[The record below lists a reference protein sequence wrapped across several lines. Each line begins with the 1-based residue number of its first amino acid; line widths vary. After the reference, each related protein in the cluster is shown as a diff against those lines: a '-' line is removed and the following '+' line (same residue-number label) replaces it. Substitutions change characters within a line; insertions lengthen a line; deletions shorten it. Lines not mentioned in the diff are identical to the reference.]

1 MIAGGGINLNEEE
14 LAKYSGTFR
23 DLYAKPR
30 AIGKAKVKDIIHLS
44 RNQYEIRYTLYF
56 LITLV

>member
-14 LAKYSGTFR
+14 LAKYSGTLR

-44 RNQYEIRYTLYF
+44 RRINMKSDIPF
-56 LITLV
+56 IF